1 MKVYGAIRTAMYW
14 ILTALVIAFVSTLA
28 QIEVLRYFI
37 GGLMIFYGIEEII
50 YTVFKNKK
58 HYSIRS
64 LYWNIVEIVIGI
76 TLVVFVETG
85 NVEVTYAVVCVC
97 WAIWS
102 ILREAHEL
110 VEATEKLKDNKL
122 LLCRIVAIVNFLE
135 SFTVIAL
142 SLTMLIEPSEH
153 HAKIHLYLLVAELF
167 TKVLFPL
174 VNYIALRLEEKK
186 ELKAVNI
193 TVETPHN
200 ESAEEEVAVSDG
212 GEFADHG
219 AIDVSDE
226 EQPIAGATEEEPTEE
241 LTK

>member
-14 ILTALVIAFVSTLA
+14 ILAAFVIAFVSTIA
-28 QIEVLRYFI
+28 EIGVLRYFI

-76 TLVVFVETG
+76 ALVAFVATG
-85 NVEVTYAVVCVC
+85 DVEVVCVS

-102 ILREAHEL
+102 ILRETNEL

-122 LLCRIVAIVNFLE
+122 LLNKIVAVANFLE
-135 SFTVIAL
+135 SFTIIAL
-142 SLTMLIEPSEH
+142 SLTMLIEPNEH
-153 HAKIHLYLLVAELF
+153 HAKIHLYLLAVELF

-174 VNYIALRLEEKK
+174 VNYIAERLEERK
-186 ELKAVNI
+186 ELGAVNI
-193 TVETPHN
+193 TVEAPQT
-200 ESAEEEVAVSDG
+200 ESAENEVAASDG
-212 GEFADHG
+212 GEF
-219 AIDVSDE
+219 IDRGEIAASDE
-226 EQPIAGATEEEPTEE
+226 EQLIAGVTEVEPTEE